1 LLSVLHNKG
10 QYTPLAVEV
19 ARAELGQRNVTT
31 GEVDAF
37 LQRVE
42 ELEIARRALSAVH
55 LTFWEKALSFF
66 MWFAPWI
73 HERAFKSRRNDGRLL
88 IKIKQS
94 RLFSFGGFVSAL
106 VDASITTYFHLSYRT
121 CMFLLLF
128 FFLIFCWRETKV
140 SYDLTAE

>member
-1 LLSVLHNKG
+1 LHNKG

-31 GEVDAF
+31 REVDAF

-42 ELEIARRALSAVH
+42 ELDVARRAMFAVH
-55 LTFWEKALSFF
+55 LTFWEKAFSFF

-73 HERAFKSRRNDGRLL
+73 HERAFKSRHNDRRLL
-88 IKIKQS
+88 FKIKQS
-94 RLFSFGGFVSAL
+94 RSFSLGGFVSAL
-106 VDASITTYFHLSYRT
+106 VDASITTYFHLSSRT

-128 FFLIFCWRETKV
+128 FFVIFCWRETKV
-140 SYDLTAE
+140 SYDLTPE